1 MPENN
6 LEEVFRD
13 KPRRILPPPEGPQR
27 ELLTALAAEPE
38 TAVVELAG
46 RDSVAAGLKAARDLG
61 FKHLVPT
68 YVYTGSEHGDW
79 GTVPA
84 AWRALSQAAPAG
96 TTVYPLLLLGWPRLW
111 QALCGRFLGGLTRRL
126 GLSPVCPGCH
136 LYLHVM
142 RAPLARMLGN
152 AAVVAGE
159 RESHDGRRKLNQVG
173 PALDAYTRAM
183 ADLGMELLLPLRHVD
198 RGEEVAAMVGDDW
211 PEGGRQLACVLSG
224 NYLDPAGGLEFDPQ
238 ALEAYFTRFALPLA
252 VRAVGGAM
260 DGEPGL
266 DPVSLGAELL
276 AAWPE

>member
-1 MPENN
+1 
-6 LEEVFRD
+6 
-13 KPRRILPPPEGPQR
+13 
-27 ELLTALAAEPE
+27 
-38 TAVVELAG
+38 
-46 RDSVAAGLKAARDLG
+46 
-61 FKHLVPT
+61 
-68 YVYTGSEHGDW
+68 
-79 GTVPA
+79 
-84 AWRALSQAAPAG
+84 
-96 TTVYPLLLLGWPRLW
+96 
-111 QALCGRFLGGLTRRL
+111 
-126 GLSPVCPGCH
+126 
-136 LYLHVM
+136 M

-183 ADLGMELLLPLRHVD
+183 ADLGMELLLPPCATWTGAKR
-198 RGEEVAAMVGDDW
+198 VAAMVGNDW

-224 NYLDPAGGLEFDPQ
+224 NYLDPAGGLEFDPS

-252 VRAVGGAM
+252 VRAVGEAM